1 MDFDQASKPKDD
13 LAFLDK
19 LVISKESGWKSLF
32 DLIMMLVSIQN
43 IFFNAFYAGFG
54 VPETYSI
61 SYFVDK
67 TFETLFL
74 FDMMFCFCQE
84 YMDEETYNI
93 VSNFK
98 LIAKHY
104 AKSSFIFDF
113 IAWMPFASLVH

>member
-74 FDMMFCFCQE
+74 FDMM
-84 YMDEETYNI
+84 
-93 VSNFK
+93 
-98 LIAKHY
+98 
-104 AKSSFIFDF
+104 
-113 IAWMPFASLVH
+113 